1 MQCLAGEVSTF
12 KMSMLWLCI
21 VYVDVDHVVHRIIF
35 RSFVKLLDL
44 ADAEGSAPLHLA
56 EEKGMYSKVEVLL
69 EFGAG

>member
-1 MQCLAGEVSTF
+1 MAYALASFVDG
-12 KMSMLWLCI
+12 I
-21 VYVDVDHVVHRIIF
+21 VVIFFLHNF
-35 RSFVKLLDL
+35 RSFKELLDL